1 MPDYLARFDRGP
13 STRFDAVT
21 DAAAVH
27 YVREL
32 LADEGAGDGESASV
46 YRLDDDANGVEEYI
60 GEATAGDG
68 DQADDDAQP
77 LAVEN
82 VPAPLGPIERTI
94 AGLIVRCLDLVA
106 TVAADWR
113 DALTEEMTPAT

>member
-21 DAAAVH
+21 DSAAID

-32 LADEGAGDGESASV
+32 LADEGADDGESASV

-60 GEATAGDG
+60 GEAIAGDD

-77 LAVEN
+77 IAAET
-82 VPAPLGPIERTI
+82 APEILGPIERTV
-94 AGLIVRCLDLVA
+94 AGLIVRCLDVVA

-113 DALTEEMTPAT
+113 DALAEEMTPAT

>member
-1 MPDYLARFDRGP
+1 MPDYIARFDRGP

-21 DAAAVH
+21 DAAAIE

-32 LADEGAGDGESASV
+32 LADDGADDGESASV

-60 GEATAGDG
+60 GEATAG
-68 DQADDDAQP
+68 ADDDAQP
-77 LAVEN
+77 LAVET